1 MSDLTP
7 RALAILRSQHGHA
20 SRAQLDK
27 VGVRRRARHRLIESG
42 LLVPVYK
49 SVVRIASAPVT
60 LEGRCVALCLAHPT
74 GFITGPTAGKLLGL
88 RRMRKAQ
95 PIHFSVPHGVHLE
108 PSPNVILH
116 QTTSIR
122 PFDVRQRRDGI
133 RIASP
138 ARLAF
143 DLAATLSPADH
154 ASVIEQLLHER
165 QCSMAE
171 LAAAA
176 RRLCHPRRRGSLRFF
191 RSLIERGDRPAAES
205 HPEIVLADALRARD
219 VPVVPQHPDLRLPNG
234 TSIRIDLAVPAVRW
248 AVEIDVHPDHLLL
261 EGTVRDKR
269 RDRQCHLIGW
279 QVERVTE
286 VDLLDFPGLVD
297 ELVALYQARITTA
310 A

>member
-7 RALAILRSQHGHA
+7 RALAILRAQHGHA
-20 SRAQLDK
+20 STAQLDK
-27 VGVRRRARHRLIESG
+27 SGVPRRARRRLIASG
-42 LLVPVYK
+42 LLVPVQK
-49 SVVRIASAPVT
+49 AVVRIASAPET
-60 LEGRCVALCLAHPT
+60 LEGRCIALCLAHPT
-74 GFITGPTAGKLLGL
+74 GFITGPTGGKLVGL
-88 RRMRKAQ
+88 RRMPRAQ
-95 PIHFSVPHGVHLE
+95 PIHFSVRHGIHLD
-108 PSPNVILH
+108 PQPDVILH

-122 PFDVRQRRDGI
+122 PLDVRQRRDGI

-143 DLAATLSPADH
+143 DLAASLSPADH
-154 ASVIEQLLHER
+154 ASVIEQLLHEGR
-165 QCSMAE
+165 CSMAE
-171 LAAAA
+171 LAAVA

-191 RSLIERGDRPAAES
+191 RSLVERGDRPAAES
-205 HPEIVLADALRARD
+205 HPEIVLADALRARN
-219 VPVVPQHPDLRLPNG
+219 VPVVPQHSDLRLPNG

-286 VDLLDFPGLVD
+286 VDLIDIPGLVD
-297 ELVALYQARITTA
+297 ELVALYEARIA
-310 A
+310 AAA